1 MDTHTQKLPH
11 ETREAVA
18 NCHSL
23 VSDEWTEMSRRIPV
37 DVEALAQET
46 KALQRKRKVRSA
58 TDLLRMVL
66 AYSVCDWSLRLVG
79 IWATVIG
86 LAALSDIAV
95 RKRLLNAQKW
105 LGSIIGSWLQQ
116 RRLGL
121 EKRAVVLRLIDAS
134 HVSQPGSRGIDWRL
148 HVNFDLGSFSIADVE
163 VTDVKGGETLLR
175 HKAREGEILVADR
188 GYAHRRGVGQT
199 LAASAYLVVRS
210 NGHNLPLETYDGQRF
225 DLLGWL
231 QAETSL
237 SRPGEKLVWVTTPEG
252 HFALRLLAQPLPK
265 EAAEEARRRVRQ
277 RSRKKGHTPNKLSL
291 VAAGYVLLLTN
302 LPAPEWTGEQVLALY
317 RLRWQ
322 VELLFKRL
330 KSILNLA
337 DLRTKN
343 PVLAQVYL
351 LGKLVAA
358 LMLEDWCQDP
368 SLQLADWFED
378 VVRPISPWRW
388 TCLWADLLRQAIR
401 GPMTLARVLNALPQL
416 GRYLRQSPRKRRQQA
431 AHARKWLN
439 AQVMAVET
447 FDTAKHH
454 EPASVYS
461 S

>member
-1 MDTHTQKLPH
+1 
-11 ETREAVA
+11 
-18 NCHSL
+18 
-23 VSDEWTEMSRRIPV
+23 MSKRIPV
-37 DVEALAQET
+37 NVEALAQET
-46 KALQRKRKVRSA
+46 KALQRKRKVKSA

-66 AYSVCDWSLRLVG
+66 AYSLCDWSLRLVG

-86 LAALSDIAV
+86 LAALSDVAV
-95 RKRLLNAQKW
+95 RKRLLNAQQW
-105 LGSIIGSWLQQ
+105 LGSIIGDWLQQ

-121 EKRAVVLRLIDAS
+121 EERAVVLRLIDAS

-148 HVNFDLGSFSIADVE
+148 HVNFDLGAFSIADVE
-163 VTDVKGGETLLR
+163 VTDVKGGETLKR
-175 HKAREGEILVADR
+175 HKAQKGEILVADR
-188 GYAHRRGVGQT
+188 GYAHRKGVGQT
-199 LAASAYLVVRS
+199 LAASAYLVVRT

-231 QAETSL
+231 QVGTSL
-237 SRPGEKLVWVTTPEG
+237 SGPHEKPVWVTTPQG
-252 HFALRLLAQPLPK
+252 QFPLRLLAQPLPK

-277 RSRKKGHTPNKLSL
+277 RSKKKGHTPNKLSL

-302 LPAPEWTGEQVLALY
+302 LPAVEWTGEQVLAVY

-330 KSILNLA
+330 KGILTLA
-337 DLRTKN
+337 ALRTKD
-343 PVLAQVYL
+343 PMLAQVYL

-358 LMLEDWCQDP
+358 LMLEDWYQDP

-388 TCLWADLLRQAIR
+388 TCLWTDLLRQAIR
-401 GPMTLARVLNALPQL
+401 GPMTLARVRDALPQL
-416 GRYLRQSPRKRRQQA
+416 GRYLRDSPRKRRQQA
-431 AHARKWLN
+431 VHARKWLS
-439 AQVMAVET
+439 ALAIPVEILH
-447 FDTAKHH
+447 TAKHH
-454 EPASVYS
+454 EPVSVQS